1 MPALLMLAAGVLLL
15 AWPFAGTS
23 APAYAPAFGV
33 VAGAAL
39 VLAGLEGAARRLETR
54 TLALLA
60 AIAAL
65 DSVVRAAF
73 PIGFGGFSPFFFLVL
88 CAGYA
93 LGPSLGFVTGALA
106 MLASDVA
113 IGALGP
119 YVPYQL
125 LAAGWTG
132 ALAGW
137 AGIALRRPAG
147 APRRRDLVVLAAAGA
162 VSGLLFGAVTDV
174 LDWTTYYRGA
184 AFGWQPGLSPAE
196 ASRRF
201 GEFYLATSLAYD
213 SLRSAGNAILVL
225 ALGAPVLA
233 ALLRFRGRLD
243 FRNESVDL
251 PAA

>member
-1 MPALLMLAAGVLLL
+1 MPAVLMLLAGALLL
-15 AWPFAGTS
+15 AWPFAGQA
-23 APAYAPAFGV
+23 APGYAPAFALVG
-33 VAGAAL
+33 GAVL
-39 VLAGLEGAARRLETR
+39 VLAGLETAARRLDTR

-73 PIGFGGFSPFFFLVL
+73 PIGFGGFSPFFLLVL

-113 IGALGP
+113 IGGLGP
-119 YVPYQL
+119 YIPYQL

-132 ALAGW
+132 ALAGL
-137 AGIALRRPAG
+137 AGICLRRPAG
-147 APRRRDLVVLAAAGA
+147 APRRWDLLALAAVGA
-162 VSGLLFGAVTDV
+162 VTGLLFGAVTDV

-184 AFGWQPGLSPAE
+184 AFGWQPGLSPGE
-196 ASRRF
+196 AGRRF

-213 SLRSAGNAILVL
+213 SLRSIGNAVLVL
-225 ALGAPVLA
+225 ALGAPVLG
-233 ALLRFRGRLD
+233 ALLRFRARLE
-243 FRNESVDL
+243 FKT
-251 PAA
+251 A

>member
-1 MPALLMLAAGVLLL
+1 MVAAGALLL
-15 AWPFAGTS
+15 AWPFAGQA
-23 APAYAPAFGV
+23 APDYAPAFALI
-33 VAGAAL
+33 AGAVL
-39 VLAGLEGAARRLETR
+39 VLAALEAAARRLETR

-88 CAGYA
+88 CTGYA
-93 LGPSLGFVTGALA
+93 LGPSLGFVAGALA

-137 AGIALRRPAG
+137 AGGVLRPRG
-147 APRRRDLVVLAAAGA
+147 APRLRDLLALAAAGA
-162 VSGLLFGAVTDV
+162 ATGFLFGAVTDV

-184 AFGWQPGLSPAE
+184 AFGWTPGLSPAE
-196 ASRRF
+196 AGRRF

-213 SLRSAGNAILVL
+213 SLRALGSAILVV

-233 ALLRFRGRLD
+233 ALMRFRARLN
-243 FRNESVDL
+243 FRNESLDV
-251 PAA
+251 PAG